1 MSLVFK
7 LIKVGLAKYGLLSN
21 DMHFVANDM
30 LELNNE
36 ISTCLIDLNIILNYS
51 FSLNIYEY

>member
-21 DMHFVANDM
+21 DMHFVANEM

-36 ISTCLIDLNIILNYS
+36 ISTCLMTLIL
-51 FSLNIYEY
+51 F